1 MEELFV
7 EKIHQIVYFKD
18 MGIRSRK
25 AAIEFAEAAVK
36 HMYKNGISL
45 NADQDTKGG
54 PMLHAYVAQSR
65 PRTCTEHRT
74 AYWLML
80 KSWLRTGV

>member
-45 NADQDTKGG
+45 HADQDTKGG
-54 PMLHAYVAQSR
+54 PMLHAYVTHTS
-65 PRTCTEHRT
+65 C
-74 AYWLML
+74 
-80 KSWLRTGV
+80 